1 MVSDAILKELFFIKN
16 LQVVSEIKK
25 AGQIRYFAPNE
36 IIYDIGEVQKSVYI
50 LLKGVLYSYFIDE
63 TLTVMTDC
71 FMTERGMP
79 LNTFNLQVPSV
90 FGMQALTDTEVFAFP
105 VDDLRRM
112 LQEHT

>member
-50 LLKGVLYSYFIDE
+50 LLKGVIYSYFRASSIVI
-63 TLTVMTDC
+63 L
-71 FMTERGMP
+71 
-79 LNTFNLQVPSV
+79 
-90 FGMQALTDTEVFAFP
+90 
-105 VDDLRRM
+105 
-112 LQEHT
+112 